1 MVADFT
7 VIDILFRYLF
17 AFAVIYFFAG
27 ISTLHVRFVHYRYRA
42 DRYAVQIFCRIV
54 LVSIRIR
61 FGYSAY
67 LYRSRGNITVVVA
80 FVAMCL
86 NLKLY
91 YLNIFYLRTKFPRFY
106 TGNRDITAFYLY
118 AMTHSDS
125 GFLGVLV
132 ALVRNG

>member
-91 YLNIFYLRTKFPRFY
+91 YLNIFLFKNKNSPLLHGESRYY
-106 TGNRDITAFYLY
+106 
-118 AMTHSDS
+118 S
-125 GFLGVLV
+125 FLLICYDTF
-132 ALVRNG
+132 R